1 MSQQLVNDYRQ
12 GVTAFK
18 DAGSALGEHSSRLH
32 SVYVTGI
39 PLISTPT
46 EDGKINKK
54 NLKFHQ
60 EVEALLKNMDGASRT
75 MR

>member
-1 MSQQLVNDYRQ
+1 
-12 GVTAFK
+12 
-18 DAGSALGEHSSRLH
+18 
-32 SVYVTGI
+32 VTGI

-60 EVEALLKNMDGASRT
+60 EVEALLKNMDGASRA